1 MGKRKLVVIGNG
13 MAAGR
18 LIVHEVVPRRGGSS
32 PLAARER
39 RLPSLEQPH
48 LGDHQLKDG
57 QRLDHLAHF
66 YHDDANGFWRIAA
79 HNGAALPDAV
89 TAAPVEGV
97 TVVRIPRQV

>member
-1 MGKRKLVVIGNG
+1 MFDPKSRYAKF
-13 MAAGR
+13 AALYTTRDARGR
-18 LIVHEVVPRRGGSS
+18 EV
-32 PLAARER
+32 AAVT
-39 RLPSLEQPH
+39 PAAIPEQPH